1 MICDL
6 SFYRKFAYELKREYP
21 YLRVIFDYGSGV
33 LGRILEPKNL
43 FITKRNVHV
52 SAIFTYREFEFL
64 ELIVADSL
72 SNKNHELLLDS
83 CFFQHDWEEIN
94 SSLLPY
100 FHQLHFSKLIIDK
113 VNSSRFLRDEDG
125 EMLNCQDIEDFGSDL
140 VSVVN
145 KRLFEMLAYQITR
158 KKFTLTDDDD
168 VHAFGDDFF
177 AAINQIGAYASF
189 NLGANIESD
198 SFLLSIAE
206 NFGEDLVELVCER
219 AWSMDYHIREHF
231 QLWIRDAFMEGDTK
245 ALRFLGP

>member
-43 FITKRNVHV
+43 FITKRNSHI
-52 SAIFTYREFEFL
+52 SAFFTYRDFEFL
-64 ELIVADSL
+64 ELIEADVL
-72 SNKNHELLLDS
+72 SNKKHEILLQS
-83 CFFQHDWEEIN
+83 CYQHDWEEIH

-100 FHQLHFSKLIIDK
+100 FHDLHFSKLIIDK
-113 VNSSRFLRDEDG
+113 VDNSRFLRDEEG

-158 KKFTLTDDDD
+158 KKFTLTDDD
-168 VHAFGDDFF
+168 VHAFGEDFF

-198 SFLLSIAE
+198 SFFLSIAE

-245 ALRFLGP
+245 ALRFLEP